1 MSQGV
6 CHKHLNK
13 KKVTLECVGNLL
25 CNVWKFHLSIEKPVA
40 NELRQET
47 GGGSS
52 GREGVGGEEFWER
65 VGPQETDKPDR

>member
-1 MSQGV
+1 M
-6 CHKHLNK
+6 
-13 KKVTLECVGNLL
+13 
-25 CNVWKFHLSIEKPVA
+25 A

-65 VGPQETDKPDR
+65 VGPQETDKPVGLSIYSYVRGLRVVILRGKEAGWKTPRLQRIQAFI